1 MSEQI
6 LSIFITVLV
15 IVFML
20 VWVPLLEF
28 ICPPCRRAFDRL
40 RSRRAK
46 GEVRQAGQRRVETSY
61 TLHSR

>member
-28 ICPPCRRAFDRL
+28 IPSRRRALERF

-46 GEVRQAGQRRVETSY
+46 GEVRQTRQRRVETGF

>member
-15 IVFML
+15 IVLML

-28 ICPPCRRAFDRL
+28 ICPPCRRALERL
-40 RSRRAK
+40 RWRRAK
-46 GEVRQAGQRRVETSY
+46 GEVRQAGQRRVETRF
-61 TLHSR
+61 TLRSR

>member
-15 IVFML
+15 IVLML

-28 ICPPCRRAFDRL
+28 ICPPCRRAIEHL
-40 RSRRAK
+40 RSRRAR
-46 GEVRQAGQRRVETSY
+46 GEVRQAGRVETRF
-61 TLHSR
+61 TLRSR